1 MGWNF
6 YNSSGELQI
15 NDGGVQASAA
25 VFTGNV
31 DLGSNLL
38 VGNAGSTGIAI
49 SSAGEVT
56 MAAQPAFLT
65 ALTADEATATGKDIS
80 WSTTTGTNNWT
91 EVFDQ
96 NADVSADGL
105 FTAPVTGIYELGI
118 ILRMQSIT
126 AAMTYAEMSL
136 VTTQGTYTPYEI
148 DVGNTATIAS
158 VGEWD
163 YHANILV
170 NLSAGNTAYW
180 HTQIHNGTDV
190 VDIQGTGLQTV
201 MFGRL
206 AN

>member
-1 MGWNF
+1 M
-6 YNSSGELQI
+6 SGLVS
-15 NDGGVQASAA
+15 G
-25 VFTGNV
+25 
-31 DLGSNLL
+31 L
-38 VGNAGSTGIAI
+38 VGIQTQ
-49 SSAGEVT
+49 
-56 MAAQPAFLT
+56 AAQPAFLT
-65 ALTADEATATGKDIS
+65 ALTADENNVTGGGTL
-80 WSTTTGTNNWT
+80 WLTTTGTNNWT

-126 AAMTYAEMSL
+126 TAMTYAEMSL